1 MKIKSFFI
9 AFLGIMLMAIPATA
23 QAPQEITLTVSSD
36 GPTKEDATKN
46 ALRTAIEQAF
56 GAFVSANTTILND
69 ELVKDEIVTVSNGSI
84 KDYKEISAIQTDNGN
99 HFVTLTATVSLPNLI
114 TYAKSHGSECEFAGN
129 TFALNEKIRD
139 LQYCNAEKI
148 LDNLKETVLHTK
160 HMFDYNI
167 ILNEPKL
174 EGDKYLLTGTI
185 YIMGNGNTLSSILL
199 MDNTIREL
207 CKQLNPNG
215 GYERIN
221 GCLYLTDTGVEP
233 VIWMPKLNR
242 DSWSLQKYTS
252 LWFNGRDLLTKIA
265 ADFQICDNISTPT
278 AINVRYRSDN
288 DNNDPLSDIDYTFS
302 REYPGCKVRGFGSIK
317 KPYKQENFEKDCRD
331 AKNSLV
337 RDLRKYTDNRWFKM
351 DNEGLVLDPNIEFP
365 ISYSVVP
372 SDYGWAIKMVYL
384 YLPLAKVNVS
394 FNIPKEDIGKYSK
407 FWIEPKQ

>member
-167 ILNEPKL
+167 ILNEPEL
-174 EGDKYLLTGTI
+174 NGDKYLLTGTI

-221 GCLYLTDTGVEP
+221 GSLYLTDTGVEP

-252 LWFNGRDLLTKIA
+252 KWFNGRDLLTKIA

-278 AINVRYRSDN
+278 TINVRYHYN
-288 DNNDPLSDIDYTFS
+288 DEDPLSEINHTFMYHSLGS
-302 REYPGCKVRGFGSIK
+302 RERGYGSIK

-331 AKNSLV
+331 AKNRLVQSL
-337 RDLRKYTDNRWFKM
+337 REDTDRWY
-351 DNEGLVLDPNIEFP
+351 NEVLDPYIEFP

-384 YLPLAKVNVS
+384 YFPLAKVNVS